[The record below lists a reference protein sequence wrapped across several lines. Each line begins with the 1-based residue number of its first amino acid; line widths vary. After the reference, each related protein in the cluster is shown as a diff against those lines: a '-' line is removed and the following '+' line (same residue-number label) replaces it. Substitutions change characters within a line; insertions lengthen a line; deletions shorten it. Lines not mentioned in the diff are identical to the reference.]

1 MPGGLLTNHLG
12 PWPFTL
18 RLRLTG
24 QPPVIWSIVGHCS
37 RGQESRAS
45 CTLALKASAWRLW
58 VPHPLSSTGQ
68 SKSRDRLYPYGLDE
82 SRPILCP
89 ELEIPDGQRNDHS
102 VPHTLPGPG
111 SLLALGT
118 DVNPTQWSLDL
129 SRPTRWP
136 RVTFGRLKRGEV
148 QRPPVT
154 EKIENASF
162 PVFNLDY
169 MLIPGI
175 YRAN

>member
-45 CTLALKASAWRLW
+45 CTLALKASAWRLR

-68 SKSRDRLYPYGLDE
+68 SKSRDCLYPYGLDE

-89 ELEIPDGQRNDHS
+89 ELEISDGQRNDHCPLSPPYPPWAWLFVGTGHRRESHS
-102 VPHTLPGPG
+102 V
-111 SLLALGT
+111 
-118 DVNPTQWSLDL
+118 V
-129 SRPTRWP
+129 SRPEPSNPVATCDFRALETW
-136 RVTFGRLKRGEV
+136 RGSKTSCD
-148 QRPPVT
+148 R
-154 EKIENASF
+154 KN
-162 PVFNLDY
+162 
-169 MLIPGI
+169 
-175 YRAN
+175 